1 MSFKEKVNGKVEVT
15 SVASDVESLN
25 IDRVKSP
32 IEELNEVFKHDEVLA
47 STLNSRHIAMI
58 SLVGVF
64 GTGLFLSSGGTLST
78 AGPIGMLLAY
88 FIVGI
93 VVMASQMCITEV
105 SCLMP
110 VTASYVKHAEHF
122 VSESAGFAMGWCEV
136 YSQIMPSELSAVAV
150 VMTYWSDVNAAVWI
164 TVFMIV
170 VIAVNSYKVRWYG
183 EIEFFFGC
191 LKILLVVGLVLTGL
205 IIDLGGV
212 PGQERLGFRY
222 WKLRQFNYKYVDSS
236 LGEFAAFWKTI
247 SSVVYAYGGVQAIS
261 MLSGE
266 VKYPRR
272 SIYRA
277 AKRVFYRCFTMYM
290 ATVFILTLIVPYN
303 DSSIASSTGNA
314 AGSPFVIAMKRAG
327 IRGLP
332 HVINGVVLTSALS
345 AANLGII
352 KGSRTLFALALKK
365 QAPAI
370 FLKVNRH
377 GLPYVAVIFTCLFLP
392 LSYMSSSSGAS
403 TVFSWFQAIT
413 SSNLLVS
420 WILISTNHIAMTRA
434 MKKQGYTRDQLPY
447 RFPGTV
453 YASWFSLAMS
463 LLFLLTGGFPNFIKG
478 NFEFS
483 SFFSSYFIIPFF
495 LLLYAG
501 WAIYKRD
508 KLLTPADV
516 DLRSLFEDI
525 ENRPEPPFPKL
536 HGWEYLT
543 LLWA

>member
-32 IEELNEVFKHDEVLA
+32 IEELNEVFKHDEALA

-93 VVMASQMCITEV
+93 VVMASQMCITKV

-136 YSQIMPSELSAVAV
+136 YSLVMPSELSAVAV

-164 TVFMIV
+164 TVFMIL

-266 VKYPRR
+266 VKHPRR

-377 GLPYVAVIFTCLFLP
+377 GLPYAAVIFTCLFL
-392 LSYMSSSSGAS
+392 LLAYMSSSSGAS

-508 KLLTPADV
+508 KLLSPADV
-516 DLRSLFEDI
+516 DLQSLFEDI